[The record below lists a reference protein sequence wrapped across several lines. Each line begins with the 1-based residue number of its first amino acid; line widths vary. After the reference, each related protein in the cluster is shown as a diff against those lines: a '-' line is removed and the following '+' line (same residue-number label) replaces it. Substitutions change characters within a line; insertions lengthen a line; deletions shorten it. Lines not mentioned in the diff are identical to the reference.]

1 MEEKIKINVWSQA
14 KTLLLGVA
22 IACALICNRYI
33 HNAFFPPLRLNRK
46 IKATLTKYTDL
57 QFAKNIVF
65 HKQCYQILNNI
76 FSHLVYPGDI

>member
-1 MEEKIKINVWSQA
+1 MASSQDIIA
-14 KTLLLGVA
+14 RAA

-33 HNAFFPPLRLNRK
+33 HRTLFPTALVK
-46 IKATLTKYTDL
+46 QKKGTLTKYTDL
-57 QFAKNIVF
+57 QYAKNIVF